1 MRKNLNLV
9 SIDEQCKG
17 CDHCVS
23 SSFLGMNLIFTS
35 DKCLKL
41 LDKKAP
47 QGFWRRGGCPYAT
60 HIVLEAKV
68 ADKVR
73 VGQQKQKKKV

>member
-17 CDHCVS
+17 CEHCVS
-23 SSFLGMNLIFTS
+23 STFLGMNLTHTP

-60 HIVLEAKV
+60 HIVKEVEPKNH
-68 ADKVR
+68 VR
-73 VGQQKQKKKV
+73 VGQQKQKKRG